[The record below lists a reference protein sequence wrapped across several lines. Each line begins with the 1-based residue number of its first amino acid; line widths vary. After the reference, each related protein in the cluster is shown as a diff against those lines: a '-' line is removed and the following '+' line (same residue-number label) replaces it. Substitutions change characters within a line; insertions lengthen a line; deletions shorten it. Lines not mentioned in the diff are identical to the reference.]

1 MEPRP
6 QFPRQPVGPRP
17 QPQGQAPAGG
27 PSPQQPVPPVGAEHP
42 GYPEGVDPT
51 AFIAPPR
58 TEYDY
63 SPLDLAPPGQR
74 RRRQLIAGAIGA
86 LSVVLLGALLVFGWI
101 LLREDD
107 GGNNGPGEQV
117 AVVTESSDPAQGTAS
132 QPADTASTPP
142 AATEAPGATDP
153 AAAPTEAAGAPTAAP
168 AAGVPQNADELRAL
182 LPDSSVLPAGFDTG
196 TDSERDLAGVVDA
209 LGGSRTAEQSLQA
222 WGWTGNVERA
232 FNADPNVVGPGVAT
246 QVIVSLHGF
255 KDAPSAAAALPFY
268 SDILANIGYVDAE
281 PPALGESARLLQQP
295 TEDGGM
301 NVALYVQS
309 GGVLYRIGGYAP
321 AGTDPTQTVID
332 VATAIL
338 GG

>member
-17 QPQGQAPAGG
+17 QPQGQAPASG
-27 PSPQQPVPPVGAEHP
+27 PSPQQPVPPVGAEHS
-42 GYPEGVDPT
+42 GYPDGIDPT

-101 LLREDD
+101 LLRGGDD
-107 GGNNGPGEQV
+107 NNGPNDQV

-132 QPADTASTPP
+132 QAADTGSTPP
-142 AATEAPGATDP
+142 ATEPPASTDP
-153 AAAPTEAAGAPTAAP
+153 AAAQPTEAAVAPTEAP
-168 AAGVPQNADELRAL
+168 APGVPQNADELRAL
-182 LPDSSVLPAGFDTG
+182 LPDNSVLPAGFDAG
-196 TDSERDLAGVVDA
+196 TDSERDLAGVVEA
-209 LGGSRTAEQSLQA
+209 LGGSRTAEQSLQG
-222 WGWTGNVERA
+222 WGWTGNVERV
-232 FNADPNVVGPGVAT
+232 FNADPNVVEPGTAT
-246 QVIVSLHGF
+246 SVSVSLHGF

-268 SDILANIGYVDAE
+268 SDILVNIGYADVE
-281 PPALGESARLLQQP
+281 PPALGENARMLTQP
-295 TEDGGM
+295 QEDGGV

-321 AGTDPTQTVID
+321 PGSDPTQTVIN
-332 VATAIL
+332 VATAML